1 MKYLADTHALIWY
14 FAEDKRLGKNAEQ
27 IFLQAE
33 KGRTT
38 IILPT
43 IVLAEAEAIAQKYGY
58 RRKFCALATRLEENP
73 RFIVYPFNKVVLET
87 YFKTKPTLEIHDRVI
102 AATAKICEAA
112 IVTKDRE
119 IKRLKGV
126 KVVW

>member
-33 KGRTT
+33 KGKVT

-43 IVLAEAEAIAQKYGY
+43 IVLAEAEAIARKYGY
-58 RRKFCALATRLEENP
+58 QRKFHTLVARLQENP
-73 RFIVYPFNKVVLET
+73 NFIVYPFDEVVLEA

-102 AATAKICEAA
+102 VATAKIQKATL
-112 IVTKDRE
+112 ITKDRE
-119 IKRLKGV
+119 IKRLKGIEI
-126 KVVW
+126 VW